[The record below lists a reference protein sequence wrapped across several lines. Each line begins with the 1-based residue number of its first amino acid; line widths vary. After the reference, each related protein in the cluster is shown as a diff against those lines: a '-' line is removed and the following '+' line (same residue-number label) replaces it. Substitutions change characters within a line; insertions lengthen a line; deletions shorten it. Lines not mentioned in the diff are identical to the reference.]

1 MINFLFKKSS
11 ATRLSGLLLFLLFF
25 IELIYVIL
33 EFSLSGSLLQISTGI
48 TVDPEPLEKFE
59 NFGRTLSGMGLGLL
73 IFSLIPP
80 RSGFLRQAL
89 TLILSVAL
97 SIPAMHFIQD
107 KLVDGIVA
115 MKSTPEDMAKADL
128 AINYR
133 DLMLVNG
140 FREEHKSGNPI
151 VYDIQD
157 QVTLGLFPIL
167 AMHSD
172 ILNKLKGDENWY
184 LKISS
189 MKMNYLAKEH
199 ARAIRLIS
207 RDMEYILKAQQ
218 VHALAKSPSLEA
230 SLAFVRLTEIIER
243 QGQIAMDKFTREQI
257 VFLREV
263 YKQIDQNKGGKTY
276 FAHKACLDKPYSQR
290 QACFG
295 KIQKVFD
302 KRIKSAT
309 ESNVYVGIPYTTF
322 FCSDGYTCRDT
333 SVIFKR
339 VYKYVKQ
346 DWLNRTGI
354 PLNKNLNETYASGL
368 NSNFISDYTHIWK
381 LIEKP
386 QFFKEVIGNIRQYSK
401 QENLFSNTKSLGGS
415 YDEFAQKFFESVRS
429 DNIVFSEKLPFDF
442 DNYSKPL
449 SMSEFLADRQVKDT
463 YKAIMGEFYVPV
475 SKFSYNNREYNK
487 LLSTNY
493 RNIIQYRMNK
503 FKNIEESYAN
513 DPYLRKQG
521 EMYIKMIYIPAVAM
535 SISLL
540 FAMMLL
546 LKLPIRI
553 LGLCTLRVE
562 ESKRSKILRVSTLAL
577 TPLVVILPFAISSG
591 HSDLKMND
599 TLTEVLGHQPLP
611 HEDFAYA
618 WFVASQPLT
627 EVGGSIS
634 ARGYGVY
641 NHPLYVKKS
650 NKDMSLQVERAR
662 LSITMSQARQWSK
675 QVIKPKFTTNENAS
689 Q

>member
-1 MINFLFKKSS
+1 MIHFLFKKSS
-11 ATRLSGLLLFLLFF
+11 TTRLSGLLLFLLFF

-48 TVDPEPLEKFE
+48 TVDPEPLEKIE
-59 NFGRTLSGMGLGLL
+59 NFGRTLSGVGLGLL
-73 IFSLIPP
+73 VFSLIPP

-89 TLILSVAL
+89 TLVLTVVL
-97 SIPAMHFIQD
+97 SIPIMHFIQD

-115 MKSTPEDMAKADL
+115 MKSTPKEMAKADL

-140 FREEHKSGNPI
+140 FRDDHKKSDPI
-151 VYDIQD
+151 VYDIKD
-157 QVTLGLFPIL
+157 QVTLGIFPIM

-172 ILNKLKGDENWY
+172 ILSKLKGNENWY

-189 MKMNYLAKEH
+189 MKMNYLAEEH
-199 ARAIRLIS
+199 AKAVRNIS

-218 VHALAKSPSLEA
+218 VHALKNSPSLEA

-243 QGQIAMDKFTREQI
+243 QGKAAMDKLTRKQI

-276 FAHKACLDKPYSQR
+276 FAHQSCLDKPNSQR
-290 QACFG
+290 PACFG
-295 KIQKVFD
+295 KIQKAFD

-309 ESNVYVGIPYTTF
+309 GSDVYVGIPYTTF

-368 NSNFISDYTHIWK
+368 NSSFVSDYTHIWK

-386 QFFKEVIGNIRQYSK
+386 EFFKEVIGKIRKYSK
-401 QENLFSNTKSLGGS
+401 QETLFANTSSLGGS
-415 YDEFAQKFFESVRS
+415 YDEFAQKFFESVRT
-429 DNIVFSEKLPFDF
+429 DNIVFSEKLPFNF
-442 DNYSKPL
+442 DNHTKPL
-449 SMSEFLADRQVKDT
+449 STFEFFADSQVKDT
-463 YKAIMGEFYVPV
+463 YRAIMGEFYVPV
-475 SKFSYNNREYNK
+475 SKFSYNNHEYAK
-487 LLSTNY
+487 LLSENY

-503 FKNIEESYAN
+503 FKSIEEHYAK
-513 DPYLRKQG
+513 DPYLNKQG

-540 FAMMLL
+540 FAMLLL
-546 LKLPIRI
+546 LKLPIR
-553 LGLCTLRVE
+553 LLELLTLRIQDP
-562 ESKRSKILRVSTLAL
+562 SRAKILRLSSFIL
-577 TPLVVILPFAISSG
+577 TPLIVVLPFAISSG
-591 HSDLKMND
+591 HNDLKMNAV
-599 TLTEVLGHQPLP
+599 LTEVLGRQPLP
-611 HEDFAYA
+611 HEDFAYS
-618 WFVASQPLT
+618 WFVASQSLT

-634 ARGYGVY
+634 AKKNGVY
-641 NHPLYVKKS
+641 NHPLYSKKS
-650 NKDMSLQVERAR
+650 NKDMTLQVKRAK
-662 LSITMSQARQWSK
+662 LSVTMSQAYKWA
-675 QVIKPKFTTNENAS
+675 NYN
-689 Q
+689 

>member
-11 ATRLSGLLLFLLFF
+11 ATRLSGLLLFLLLF

-48 TVDPEPLEKFE
+48 TVDPEPLDKIE
-59 NFGRTLSGMGLGLL
+59 NFGRTLSGIGLGLL
-73 IFSLIPP
+73 LFSLIPP

-97 SIPAMHFIQD
+97 SIPVMHFIQD
-107 KLVDGIVA
+107 KVVDGIVS

-140 FREEHKSGNPI
+140 FHEEHKTNDQI
-151 VYDIQD
+151 VYNIKD

-172 ILNKLKGDENWY
+172 ILDKLKRDENWY
-184 LKISS
+184 IQISS
-189 MKMNYLAKEH
+189 MKMNYLAEEH
-199 ARAIRLIS
+199 AKAIRHIS

-218 VHALAKSPSLEA
+218 VNALTNSPSLEA
-230 SLAFVRLTEIIER
+230 SLAFVRLAEIIER
-243 QGQIAMDKFTREQI
+243 QGQAAMDKFTKEQI
-257 VFLREV
+257 AFLREV
-263 YKQIDQNKGGKTY
+263 YKQIDRNKGGKMY
-276 FAHKACLDKPYSQR
+276 FAHQACLDRPHSQR

-295 KIQKVFD
+295 KIQKEFD

-309 ESNVYVGIPYTTF
+309 DSDAYIGIPYTTF
-322 FCSDGYTCRDT
+322 FCSDGYTCSDT
-333 SVIFKR
+333 TVIFKR
-339 VYKYVKQ
+339 LFKYVKQ

-354 PLNKNLNETYASGL
+354 PLNKNLNVTYASGL
-368 NSNFISDYTHIWK
+368 NSNFLSDYTHIWK

-386 QFFKEVIGNIRQYSK
+386 QFYKEVIESIRQYSK
-401 QENLFSNTKSLGGS
+401 QENLFSNTNSLGGS
-415 YDEFAQKFFESVRS
+415 YDEFAQKFFDSVRS
-429 DNIVFSEKLPFDF
+429 EGIVFSEKLPFDF
-442 DNYSKPL
+442 RDQENPL
-449 SMSEFLADRQVKDT
+449 SVTAFLANNQVKDT

-475 SKFSYNNREYNK
+475 SKFSYNNHEYNK
-487 LLSTNY
+487 LLSANY

-503 FKNIEESYAN
+503 FQNIEESYAK

-540 FAMMLL
+540 FAMLLL
-546 LKLPIRI
+546 LKLPIR
-553 LGLCTLRVE
+553 LLSLFTLRVE
-562 ESKRSKILRVSTLAL
+562 EPKRSRILRVSTLAL
-577 TPLVVILPFAISSG
+577 TPLIVVLPFAISSG
-591 HSDLKMND
+591 HSDLKMNE
-599 TLTEVLGHQPLP
+599 TLSEVLGRQPLP

-618 WFVASQPLT
+618 WFVAAQPLT

-634 ARGYGVY
+634 ASGYGVY
-641 NHPLYVKKS
+641 NHPLHVKKS
-650 NKDMSLQVERAR
+650 SKDMSLQVERAK
-662 LSITMSQARQWSK
+662 LSVTMTQAKEW
-675 QVIKPKFTTNENAS
+675 IK
-689 Q
+689 